1 MSLQI
6 RNDPFT
12 QRLQQI
18 GQWIAQGLLQPAA
31 QALTEAQAQHPKDV
45 RVALMGVRLAQQAGN
60 LAGAV
65 QAARRAV
72 ALEPGWFVAVTE
84 LALQLAAQGQFSEAM
99 EHARHAVALAPK
111 EPRVLHSAANVAE
124 VAGDGQ
130 QALTWA
136 RTALQLDPQNHPLR
150 QDYAGMLYR
159 ERQYKQAQDEFNRV
173 LQAQPGNETALR
185 NLLTCALQLGD
196 QSEAQRLAD
205 VLIIRSPDDEQVRYW
220 HAVAHGQTPATQ
232 PEASVTG
239 LFDDYAQRFDLHLV
253 GGLKYRAP
261 ERVAQ
266 ILLALRPDRRF
277 NVLDLGCGTGLLG
290 VYLGRLH
297 GHLIGVDLS
306 EKMIEQAAR
315 HGVYSRFHHVNILDA
330 LRDTPADHYEVI
342 TCLDAL
348 VYVGDL
354 APVIPNAFRILKAG
368 GHFIFTCEAANE
380 DEADL
385 VLRPDS
391 NRYAHKASAVER
403 QCRETGFDEVKIE
416 HLESLRNEGGKALPG
431 FIVIARKPLAAP
443 ADAPAAA

>member
-1 MSLQI
+1 MSLHI
-6 RNDPFT
+6 PNDPFT

-18 GQWIAQGLLQPAA
+18 SQWIAQGHLQQAA
-31 QALTEAQAQHPKDV
+31 QALTQAQAQEPQDA
-45 RVALMGVRLAQQAGN
+45 RIALLGMRLADQAGN
-60 LAGAV
+60 PAGA
-65 QAARRAV
+65 
-72 ALEPGWFVAVTE
+72 LK
-84 LALQLAAQGQFSEAM
+84 AAQ
-99 EHARHAVALAPK
+99 RAVALAPGWHVALTELAALLARQGKAK
-111 EPRVLHSAANVAE
+111 EALPLARQAVAAAPQDLKVLRTAAGIADHADDKE
-124 VAGDGQ
+124 

-136 RTALQLDPQNHPLR
+136 QTALGLAPDDVQLR
-150 QDYAGMLYR
+150 AAYAGMLDR
-159 ERQYKQAQDEFNRV
+159 AGQFEQARAEYSKVLEVRPGDE
-173 LQAQPGNETALR
+173 EMLR
-185 NLLTCALQLGD
+185 GLFFCTLRLED
-196 QSEAQRLAD
+196 MDEARRLAD
-205 VLIIRSPDDEQVRYW
+205 VLIIRHPDDEQIRYW
-220 HAVAHGQTPATQ
+220 HAVAHGQTPKTQ
-232 PEASVTG
+232 PDITVAR
-239 LFDDYAQRFDLHLV
+239 LFDDYAERFDLHLV
-253 GGLKYRAP
+253 GGLKYHAP

-266 ILLALRPDRRF
+266 ILLALHPDRRF

-290 VYLGRLH
+290 LYLGRLQ

-306 EKMIEQAAR
+306 EKMIDAAAR

-354 APVIPNAFRILKAG
+354 APVIPNALRILKAG

-385 VLRPDS
+385 VLRPNS

-403 QCRETGFDEVKIE
+403 QCREAGFDEVQFE

>member
-111 EPRVLHSAANVAE
+111 EPRVLHSAANVAQG
-124 VAGDGQ
+124 AGDGK

-136 RTALQLDPQNHPLR
+136 QTALQFDPQNHPLR
-150 QDYAGMLYR
+150 LDYAGMLYR
-159 ERQYKQAQDEFNRV
+159 DRQYKQAQDEFNRV

-205 VLIIRSPDDEQVRYW
+205 VLIIRTPDDEQVRYW
-220 HAVAHGQTPATQ
+220 HAVAHGQTPKTQ

-403 QCRETGFDEVKIE
+403 QCREAGFDEVQFE
-416 HLESLRNEGGKALPG
+416 YLESLRNEGGKPLPG

-443 ADAPAAA
+443 ADAPATA

>member
-1 MSLQI
+1 M
-6 RNDPFT
+6 
-12 QRLQQI
+12 
-18 GQWIAQGLLQPAA
+18 
-31 QALTEAQAQHPKDV
+31 
-45 RVALMGVRLAQQAGN
+45 
-60 LAGAV
+60 
-65 QAARRAV
+65 
-72 ALEPGWFVAVTE
+72 
-84 LALQLAAQGQFSEAM
+84 
-99 EHARHAVALAPK
+99 
-111 EPRVLHSAANVAE
+111 
-124 VAGDGQ
+124 
-130 QALTWA
+130 
-136 RTALQLDPQNHPLR
+136 
-150 QDYAGMLYR
+150 
-159 ERQYKQAQDEFNRV
+159 
-173 LQAQPGNETALR
+173 
-185 NLLTCALQLGD
+185 
-196 QSEAQRLAD
+196 
-205 VLIIRSPDDEQVRYW
+205 
-220 HAVAHGQTPATQ
+220 AHGQTPATQ

-315 HGVYSRFHHVNILDA
+315 HG
-330 LRDTPADHYEVI
+330 
-342 TCLDAL
+342 
-348 VYVGDL
+348 DL
-354 APVIPNAFRILKAG
+354 APVIPNALRILKAG
-368 GHFIFTCEAANE
+368 GHFIFTCEAASE

-403 QCRETGFDEVKIE
+403 QCREAGFDEVKIE

>member
-1 MSLQI
+1 M
-6 RNDPFT
+6 
-12 QRLQQI
+12 
-18 GQWIAQGLLQPAA
+18 
-31 QALTEAQAQHPKDV
+31 
-45 RVALMGVRLAQQAGN
+45 
-60 LAGAV
+60 
-65 QAARRAV
+65 
-72 ALEPGWFVAVTE
+72 
-84 LALQLAAQGQFSEAM
+84 
-99 EHARHAVALAPK
+99 
-111 EPRVLHSAANVAE
+111 
-124 VAGDGQ
+124 
-130 QALTWA
+130 
-136 RTALQLDPQNHPLR
+136 
-150 QDYAGMLYR
+150 
-159 ERQYKQAQDEFNRV
+159 
-173 LQAQPGNETALR
+173 
-185 NLLTCALQLGD
+185 QLGD

-205 VLIIRSPDDEQVRYW
+205 VLIIRNPDDEQVRYW
-220 HAVAHGQTPATQ
+220 HAVAHGQTPKTQ

-354 APVIPNAFRILKAG
+354 APVIPNALRILKAG
-368 GHFIFTCEAANE
+368 GHFIFTCEAASE
-380 DEADL
+380 GEADL

-403 QCRETGFDEVKIE
+403 QCREAGFDEVKIE